1 MPIYNFQINPN
12 QSGAKL
18 DDPDLH
24 LEFVYAIND
33 ALKDLVLYLIKA
45 FRSIVQSSNCKLF
58 NYYSQVEYIK
68 QF

>member
-1 MPIYNFQINPN
+1 VFGDFIFFTIPIYYFQINPN

-33 ALKDLVLYLIKA
+33 VLKDLVLYLIKI
-45 FRSIVQSSNCKLF
+45 FNLKYVPFYKLLIV
-58 NYYSQVEYIK
+58 
-68 QF
+68 